1 MSAAREFQ
9 LIQCFCFDDQSLG
22 PRETRVL
29 PVYFALSPRFP
40 TNVNEMIL
48 NYSLFPRDPKERLPV
63 PAKEVN

>member
-1 MSAAREFQ
+1 
-9 LIQCFCFDDQSLG
+9 
-22 PRETRVL
+22 VL

-48 NYSLFPRDPKERLPV
+48 NYSLFPRDPKESLPV